1 MLLWVTGEI
10 VLDRISN
17 KRGFTLVELLIT
29 VALLGVLATISMT
42 QFAAYRQKGYNS
54 AAVSDLKNTKTMLE
68 AYYASN
74 QFYP

>member
-1 MLLWVTGEI
+1 M
-10 VLDRISN
+10 LDRSSF

-29 VALLGVLATISMT
+29 VALLGVLATIAFA

-54 AAVSDLKNTKTMLE
+54 AAVSDLKNAKTVLE
-68 AYYASN
+68 AYYANN

>member
-1 MLLWVTGEI
+1 M
-10 VLDRISN
+10 LDRSSC

-29 VALLGVLATISMT
+29 VALLGVLATIAFA

-54 AAVSDLKNTKTMLE
+54 AAVSDLKNAKTVLE
-68 AYYASN
+68 AYYANN

>member
-1 MLLWVTGEI
+1 MFNGITRKG
-10 VLDRISN
+10 
-17 KRGFTLVELLIT
+17 GFTLVELLIT

-54 AAVSDLKNTKTMLE
+54 AAVSDLKNVKTLLE

-74 QFYP
+74 QSYP

>member
-1 MLLWVTGEI
+1 M
-10 VLDRISN
+10 LDRSSC

-29 VALLGVLATISMT
+29 VALLGVLATIAFA

-54 AAVSDLKNTKTMLE
+54 AAVSDLKNGKTVLE
-68 AYYASN
+68 AYYANN

>member
-1 MLLWVTGEI
+1 
-10 VLDRISN
+10 VLDRSSC

-29 VALLGVLATISMT
+29 VALLGVLATIAFA

-54 AAVSDLKNTKTMLE
+54 AAVSDLKNAKTVLE
-68 AYYASN
+68 AYYANN